1 MYCLTF
7 LFLFLLNP
15 CARLWRVR
23 GFDIL
28 RIVNC
33 RRKAA
38 YRHGKG
44 VNIVKSDYVN
54 KDVISHILAALTA
67 QNRLVLLVSLCS
79 GLRVSD
85 VLNLKTAELAERM
98 TITEKKTRKR
108 LKVRLDPALLAALRR
123 QAGAVW
129 VFEHRLDVN
138 KHRTRQAVW
147 KDLQRAA
154 KAFRIPPAV
163 RITPHTARKIYAVK
177 QYRRTCSI
185 DRVRRLLNHNDKC
198 VTQLYALADVLSA
211 RQHADLDG
219 YF

>member
-1 MYCLTF
+1 M
-7 LFLFLLNP
+7 
-15 CARLWRVR
+15 R

-33 RRKAA
+33 RRNGGIQA
-38 YRHGKG
+38 RKG
-44 VNIVKSDYVN
+44 GNIIKSDYVN

-67 QNRLVLLVSLCS
+67 ANRLVLLVSLCS

-85 VLNLKTAELAERM
+85 VLNLRTAELAERM

-163 RITPHTARKIYAVK
+163 RITPHSARKIYAVR
-177 QYRRTCSI
+177 QYKRTCSL

>member
-1 MYCLTF
+1 M
-7 LFLFLLNP
+7 
-15 CARLWRVR
+15 
-23 GFDIL
+23 
-28 RIVNC
+28 
-33 RRKAA
+33 
-38 YRHGKG
+38 
-44 VNIVKSDYVN
+44 
-54 KDVISHILAALTA
+54 
-67 QNRLVLLVSLCS
+67 LLVSLCT

-85 VLNLKTAELAERM
+85 VLNLRTAELSERM
-98 TITEKKTRKR
+98 TIVEQKTRKKMR
-108 LKVRLDPALLAALRR
+108 VRFDPALLAALRR

-129 VFEHRLDVN
+129 VFEHRIDPN

-154 KAFRIPPAV
+154 RAFRIPHRV

-177 QYRRTCSI
+177 QYKRTCNI

-211 RQHADLDG
+211 RQHSDLDG

>member
-1 MYCLTF
+1 M
-7 LFLFLLNP
+7 
-15 CARLWRVR
+15 R

-28 RIVNC
+28 RFVNC
-33 RRKAA
+33 RLRAA

-44 VNIVKSDYVN
+44 ANIVKSDYVN

-67 QNRLVLLVSLCS
+67 PNRLVLLVSLCS

-85 VLNLKTAELAERM
+85 VLNLRTAELSERM

-108 LKVRLDPALLAALRR
+108 LKVRLDPALVAALQR

-129 VFEHRLDVN
+129 VFEHRLDMN

-163 RITPHTARKIYAVK
+163 RVTPHSARKIYAVR
-177 QYRRTCSI
+177 QYKRTCSL

>member
-1 MYCLTF
+1 M
-7 LFLFLLNP
+7 
-15 CARLWRVR
+15 
-23 GFDIL
+23 
-28 RIVNC
+28 
-33 RRKAA
+33 AA

-67 QNRLVLLVSLCS
+67 QNRLVMLVALCS

-85 VLNLKTAELAERM
+85 VLSLRTAELAERM

-108 LKVRLDPALLAALRR
+108 LKVRLDPALLAALQR

-154 KAFRIPPAV
+154 KAFRIPSAV
-163 RITPHTARKIYAVK
+163 RITPHSARKIYAVK

-211 RQHADLDG
+211 RQHSDLDG

>member
-1 MYCLTF
+1 MVPLKSLCTF
-7 LFLFLLNP
+7 FR
-15 CARLWRVR
+15 AQ

-33 RRKAA
+33 RRNGGIQA
-38 YRHGKG
+38 RKG
-44 VNIVKSDYVN
+44 GNIIKSDYVN
-54 KDVISHILAALTA
+54 KDIISHILAALTA
-67 QNRLVLLVSLCS
+67 ANRLVLLVSLCS

-85 VLNLKTAELAERM
+85 VLNLRTDELAERM
-98 TITEKKTRKR
+98 TITEKKTHKR

-163 RITPHTARKIYAVK
+163 RITPHSARKIYAVR
-177 QYRRTCSI
+177 QYKRTCNI